1 MDDLHQSISFC
12 RRCAHYHIEGR
23 RGGHCQLLGVP
34 VQGAWVACSMAQPQ
48 FLPVA
53 IAAAVADVEQVIH
66 GQPLDLPESQP
77 LALLVEMFVDEAPQ
91 PKPEPVAVSAPL
103 EAASLLPR
111 SF

>member
-1 MDDLHQSISFC
+1 MDDLHHSISSC

-34 VQGAWVACSMAQPQ
+34 VQGAWDACPMAQPQ

-53 IAAAVADVEQVIH
+53 IAAAVAEVEQVIH
-66 GQPLDLPESQP
+66 CPPLVLPEPQP
-77 LALLVEMFVDEAPQ
+77 IALLVEMFVDEAPR
-91 PKPEPVAVSAPL
+91 PELEPVAAAAGEAP
-103 EAASLLPR
+103 SLLPR

>member
-1 MDDLHQSISFC
+1 MDDLHHSISSC

-34 VQGAWVACSMAQPQ
+34 VQGAWGACPMAQPQ

-53 IAAAVADVEQVIH
+53 IAAAVADVEQVVH
-66 GQPLDLPESQP
+66 RQPLVLPEPQP
-77 LALLVEMFVDEAPQ
+77 IALLVEMFVDEAPR
-91 PKPEPVAVSAPL
+91 PEPRPV
-103 EAASLLPR
+103 AASMPVEAPSLLRR